1 MRMRKALGSVVFFIV
16 VLALV
21 FVMVYS
27 GLQILESTVFRS
39 GEEAVESVTSK
50 TIVRDGVEYFP
61 RQDITVMMVLGID
74 QFGPVTSSNYH
85 RNKGAA
91 DSIMLLIFDE
101 KNEECTVLY
110 LNRDTMLDMSV
121 LGVRGEY
128 AGTTYGQLALAHT
141 YGSGLEDSCENV
153 KDTLQKFLPGMT
165 IDYYVAMNM
174 DVLPIL
180 NDAVG
185 GVTVTVVDDFSA
197 VDPSITMGELTLH
210 GDQVINFVRTRKDV
224 GDQRNITRMQRQ
236 REYVAGF
243 LSALREKES
252 EDINFIAN
260 VYDAVYEYIVTDC
273 SADTETVTLFE
284 ICQTFFG
291 TVHDL
296 EKLHIFR
303 RYIPLLKQRCLDPF
317 RRRLPEFFTDQNQRY
332 PVDFAGLHQRDR
344 FKKFIHSAKS
354 AGKNKHTNGVLE
366 KVDFADEKVTEVQ
379 RPGLI
384 RIRVLFVRQNNVQ
397 AYSFAA
403 GIERAFVRGF
413 HDSAAASGKYCP
425 HRQRRL

>member
-74 QFGPVTSSNYH
+74 QFGPVASSNYY

-110 LNRDTMLDMSV
+110 LNRDTMLDISV

-165 IDYYVAMNM
+165 VDYYVAMNM

-197 VDPSITMGELTLH
+197 VDPSITMGELTLR

-224 GDQRNITRMQRQ
+224 GDQRNVTRMQRQ

-243 LSALREKES
+243 LSALREKEN
-252 EDINFIAN
+252 EDIDFIVN

-273 SADTETVTLFE
+273 SANTLS
-284 ICQTFFG
+284 G
-291 TVHDL
+291 MLD
-296 EKLHIFR
+296 
-303 RYIPLLKQRCLDPF
+303 RYLDYPISEVISPEGDNVIGEEYYEF
-317 RRRLPEFFTDQNQRY
+317 YVDEDALDALTLRLFYAP
-332 PVDFAGLHQRDR
+332 
-344 FKKFIHSAKS
+344 K
-354 AGKNKHTNGVLE
+354 
-366 KVDFADEKVTEVQ
+366 
-379 RPGLI
+379 
-384 RIRVLFVRQNNVQ
+384 
-397 AYSFAA
+397 
-403 GIERAFVRGF
+403 
-413 HDSAAASGKYCP
+413 
-425 HRQRRL
+425 